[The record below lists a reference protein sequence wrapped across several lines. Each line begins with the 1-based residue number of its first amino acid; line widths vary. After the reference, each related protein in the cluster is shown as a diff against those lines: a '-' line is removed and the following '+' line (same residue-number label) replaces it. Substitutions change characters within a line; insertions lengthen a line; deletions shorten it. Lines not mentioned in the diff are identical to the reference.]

1 MDLTFLRHTQPK
13 VDAGVCYGRT
23 NLELAESFAEEAAQV
38 VMQLPAVDLIVS
50 SPLQR
55 CLRLA
60 EYIAEQRNLSLK
72 VEDRFQEMD
81 FGAWEGKPW
90 KDISKEELDLWAGD
104 FLNARPHGG
113 ESVAML
119 RARTHE
125 ALAAWRQPEQHILV
139 VTHLGVIKTA
149 LAKGTATEDF
159 AINVS
164 FGGIIAC
171 PPAHGD
177 KK

>member
-13 VDAGVCYGRT
+13 IDAGVCYGRT
-23 NLELAESFAEEAAQV
+23 DLEVADSFNDEAAHV
-38 VMQLPAVDLIVS
+38 LTQLPEVEFVIS

-60 EYIAEQRNLSLK
+60 EYVAGQRNLAL
-72 VEDRFQEMD
+72 EIENRFQEMD
-81 FGAWEGKPW
+81 FGAWEGKLW
-90 KDISKEELDLWAGD
+90 KDIPREELDLWASD

-125 ALAAWRQPEQHILV
+125 ALAEWRRPGQHILV

-159 AINVS
+159 SINVS
-164 FGGIIAC
+164 FGGMIAY
-171 PPAHGD
+171 PPAQGENQ
-177 KK
+177 